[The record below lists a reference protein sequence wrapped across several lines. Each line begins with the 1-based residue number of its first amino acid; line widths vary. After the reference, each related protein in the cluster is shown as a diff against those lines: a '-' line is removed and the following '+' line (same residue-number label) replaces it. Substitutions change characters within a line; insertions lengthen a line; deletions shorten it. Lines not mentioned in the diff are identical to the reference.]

1 MKLLALLLLTLAP
14 RAHALT
20 AGCAYTGGPIQ
31 LEKVAAT
38 ATGSQ
43 ILSCVNNSFEILSS
57 SPIVTSAS
65 GTLTVGELKTSTIV
79 AKTGSGIYVS
89 SYVVVAASLTVT
101 MHAQLQ
107 SSATVVGDAKFG
119 TGALASTMTAA
130 TGYLA
135 PVSSQTI
142 AAGNVIT
149 SSACGG
155 VAILYAASAVT
166 TDTTNT
172 FTAPTAGNK
181 GCCLRLVLDRLSANI
196 TLDNNALFDSAGG
209 ADVVM
214 TAKDSVEVC
223 QAGTYWVQT
232 SALLAN

>member
-1 MKLLALLLLTLAP
+1 MKILILLLALAP

-20 AGCAYTGGPIQ
+20 TGCAYTSGPIQ

-57 SPIVTSAS
+57 SPIITSAS

-79 AKTGSGIYVS
+79 AKTGSGILIGS
-89 SYVVVAASLTVT
+89 TTVVVAEVR
-101 MHAQLQ
+101 
-107 SSATVVGDAKFG
+107 FG
-119 TGALASTMTAA
+119 TAGVTSTMTVT

-135 PVSSQTI
+135 AVSSQTI
-142 AAGNVIT
+142 AAGDVIT

-166 TDTTNT
+166 TNTTNT
-172 FTAPTAGNK
+172 FTAPAASNR

-214 TAKDSVEVC
+214 TAKDSVNVC
-223 QAGTYWVQT
+223 QTGTYWVQT